1 MFCEAPDSHSS
12 VEVYELWGYK
22 FCCQQTNVYIM
33 WKGWEIKMDKNWT
46 GVNIFAIC
54 CWEDTIVLYIY
65 PCVRH
70 CVHPCVHHCVSW
82 CVHSS
87 HLYPWIMLF
96 LILHALLSWYS
107 YGGFIKTS
115 LFDVGL
121 LSVKYVALFL
131 YRIALI
137 IEILLELCL
146 LIEETYYLN
155 FTFDLCSILS
165 ISFLATDCL
174 DKL

>member
-1 MFCEAPDSHSS
+1 MRLQVLLSADKRLHH
-12 VEVYELWGYK
+12 VERVGNQNGQKSDWCKYFSYLLLRGHYC
-22 FCCQQTNVYIM
+22 FVHISLRATLRASLRVLMCAFIAFIPVDY
-33 WKGWEIKMDKNWT
+33 
-46 GVNIFAIC
+46 AIL
-54 CWEDTIVLYIY
+54 DTARVT
-65 PCVRH
+65 
-70 CVHPCVHHCVSW
+70 
-82 CVHSS
+82 
-87 HLYPWIMLF
+87 F
-96 LILHALLSWYS
+96 LILIRW
-107 YGGFIKTS
+107 FIKTS

-131 YRIALI
+131 YRITLI
-137 IEILLELCL
+137 IEIRLELCL